1 MRRITSFSLRVQLLL
16 LVLLA
21 VIPAFGLIIYSAAQQ
36 RHLAAAEAQKDA
48 MRVVRSAAAEY
59 EQTLEDTR
67 ELLMAV
73 SHLPALR
80 TGDSTAASAFFAD
93 LLKQHPA
100 YGNLAAFHADGD
112 LFATALPFGEPLN
125 ARSMITFQ
133 RVLQTRG
140 PAAGNFKT
148 GVISHKAVLPIG
160 YPVLD
165 EAGRVRAVL
174 IISLDVAWL
183 NQRAAQAQLPS
194 GSTLTLLDQSG
205 TILARYPNPERWVGN
220 TAPELLNLTVRHRP
234 EGTAEVLG
242 PDGVPR
248 LFAFA
253 PLGKGTKTPATY
265 LLIGIPKKVAF
276 AGADRLLAR
285 NLVVMGLVGLF
296 TLLLAWFGSDAFLL
310 QRVRA
315 LVQATKGLSAG
326 DLSVRSGL
334 LHAGDELGQLA
345 RAFDQ
350 MAGSLEQLT
359 HRHTL
364 ILSAV
369 GEGIFGGDREG
380 KIIFANPAAAR
391 MLGYTVPELI
401 GQNAHTLMHH
411 SQPDGRPYPPEEC
424 PVNRTLQE
432 GTVQQVAGEVY
443 WRKDGTCFP
452 VEYVSTP
459 IWEHGEIVGSV
470 VLVRDITERK
480 QAEDALRESEEK
492 WRSLVENAPSFISIV
507 DRDGA
512 IQYLNRV
519 QPGTTP
525 DKVIGRRIFDYAPTP
540 EERETAKNTFERVYE
555 TGVPAS
561 YEMAAVVP
569 HRPLTWYTNNIGPIR
584 RNGEIVALMV
594 ISTDITAR
602 KRVEEERLQLL
613 VREQAVRLEAE
624 AAQQRYRDLVNGLDA
639 IVWEVD
645 ADTFRFTFV
654 SQQAEKILG
663 YPVEQWLTEP
673 GFWSNHIHPDDREW
687 AVGFC
692 KRAIAER
699 RDHAFEYRMVAANG
713 HLVWL
718 SDVARVITDASGN
731 VSQLRGVMVNITVQK
746 QSARELEAARQRVL
760 DAEVDKKRFTREVL
774 RAVTQGKFHL
784 VEAAEIPVEGR
795 MVLEVPLAP
804 SGNYAM
810 LRKQLRAIAEHA
822 GMAPESSGDLVL
834 ATGEAV
840 TNAIKHAAEG
850 SCRVYETGDRLIVQI
865 SDQGHGIRSEDIP
878 AAVLERGFSTK
889 VSLGMGYTLM
899 LSLVDTV
906 WLATGPEGTVV
917 QLEKRL
923 QPEPQQDDPL
933 LAILDRF

>member
-1 MRRITSFSLRVQLLL
+1 MQRITSFSLRVQLLL

-36 RHLAAAEAQKDA
+36 RQHEAAEAQKDA

-59 EQTLEDTR
+59 EQMLVGTR

-73 SHLPALR
+73 SRVPAVR
-80 TGDSTAASAFFAD
+80 TGDSAAASAFFAD
-93 LLKQHPA
+93 LLKQYPA
-100 YGNLAAFHADGD
+100 YGNLAAFDADGD
-112 LFATALPFGEPLN
+112 LIATALPFREPLN
-125 ARSMITFQ
+125 AHDLTAYQ
-133 RVLQTRG
+133 RARQTRG
-140 PAAGNFKT
+140 LATGNFKIGT
-148 GVISHKAVLPIG
+148 ISHKAVLPIG

-174 IISLDVAWL
+174 IVSLDVAWL
-183 NQRAAQAQLPS
+183 NQRAAQAQLPP

-205 TILARYPNPERWVGN
+205 TILARYPHPERWIGN
-220 TAPELLNLTVRHRP
+220 TAPELLNLTRRLRP
-234 EGTAEVLG
+234 EGTAELLG
-242 PDGVPR
+242 LDGVPR

-253 PLGKGTKTPATY
+253 PLGKGTKSPATY
-265 LLIGIPKKVAF
+265 LLIGIPQKVAF
-276 AGADRLLAR
+276 AEVDRLMAR
-285 NLVVMGLVGLF
+285 NLAVMGLAGLL
-296 TLLLAWFGSDAFLL
+296 TLLVAWFGGDAFLL
-310 QRVRA
+310 RRVRA
-315 LVQATKGLSAG
+315 LVQATKGLRTG
-326 DLSVRSGL
+326 DLSVRTGL
-334 LHAGDELGQLA
+334 RHAGDELGQLA

-364 ILSAV
+364 ILGSV

-380 KIIFANPAAAR
+380 KIIFANPAAAK
-391 MLGYTVPELI
+391 MLGYAVHELI

-411 SQPDGRPYPPEEC
+411 SRPDGRPYPLEEC
-424 PVNRTLQE
+424 PAYRTIKE
-432 GTVQQVAGEVY
+432 GIVQQVTGEVY
-443 WRKDGTCFP
+443 WRKDGTSLP

-459 IWEHGEIVGSV
+459 LREHGEIVGAV
-470 VLVRDITERK
+470 VLFRDITERK
-480 QAEDALRESEEK
+480 RAEDALRESEEK

-507 DRDGA
+507 DRDGT
-512 IQYLNRV
+512 IQYLNRSE
-519 QPGTTP
+519 P
-525 DKVIGRRIFDYAPTP
+525 DRRPENAIGRCIFDYAPTT
-540 EERETAKNTFERVYE
+540 EERETAKRTFERVFQ

-561 YEMAAVVP
+561 YEMIAVVP
-569 HRPLTWYTNNIGPIR
+569 DHAPRWYTNNIGPIR
-584 RNGEIVALMV
+584 RDGEIVALMV
-594 ISTDITAR
+594 ISTDISAR

-613 VREQAVRLEAE
+613 VREQAARLEAE
-624 AAQQRYRDLVNGLDA
+624 AAQQRFRDLVNGLDA
-639 IVWEVD
+639 IVWEAD
-645 ADTFRFTFV
+645 ARTFRFTFV
-654 SQQAEKILG
+654 SQQAERFLG

-673 GFWSNHIHPDDREW
+673 GFWSSHIHPDDREW

-692 KRAIAER
+692 KRAVEER
-699 RDHAFEYRMVAANG
+699 KDHAFEYRMVAADG

-718 SDVARVITDASGN
+718 SDVARVITDATGN
-731 VSQLRGVMVNITVQK
+731 VSQLRGVMVNITEQRLAA
-746 QSARELEAARQRVL
+746 QELETARKRVL

-795 MVLEVPLAP
+795 LALDLSLAP
-804 SGNYAM
+804 SGNYAV
-810 LRKQLRAIAEHA
+810 LRKQLRALAENA
-822 GMAPESSGDLVL
+822 GMTPESAGDLVL
-834 ATGEAV
+834 AAGEAV
-840 TNAIKHAAEG
+840 TNAIKHATEG
-850 SCRVYETGDRLIVQI
+850 RCLVYESNDRVIVRV

-899 LSLVDTV
+899 LSLVDAV

-923 QPEPQQDDPL
+923 HPAPQQDESL